1 MGALTSIWNSEKGLF
16 GIALIIGVTV
26 LVALGHV
33 TSEIW
38 IDYTKWIFAFY
49 VGGKTIQGAA
59 SVIAARPAAAPTQP
73 SSGPAV
79 AVVNNPPA

>member
-1 MGALTSIWNSEKGLF
+1 MSALTNIWHSEKGLF
-16 GIALIIGVTV
+16 GVALIIGVTV
-26 LVALGHV
+26 LTALGHV
-33 TSEIW
+33 TAEAW

-59 SVIAARPAAAPTQP
+59 SVLATRPAQPSTP

>member
-1 MGALTSIWNSEKGLF
+1 MSALTNLWNSEKG
-16 GIALIIGVTV
+16 IIAVALIIAATV
-26 LVALGHV
+26 LTTLGHI
-33 TSEIW
+33 TADAW
-38 IDYTKWIFAFY
+38 IDYSKWIFAFY

-59 SVIAARPAAAPTQP
+59 SALATRPTAASTTT